1 MFAYPSGHAHVG
13 HVRNYMIGDVIAR
26 TKRMQGF
33 NVLHPFGWD
42 AFGLPAENAAIAEGG
57 HPRDITNRNMNSITQ
72 QFMRMGFSYD
82 WRRKL
87 MSHDPN
93 YYRWNQWFF
102 LKFFEKGLAYRQH
115 APVNW
120 CSDCDTVLANE
131 QVKNGRC
138 WRCSSEVVQK
148 DMSQWFLKITDYSQ
162 ELLDDLDNIDYPEHV
177 KSLQRDWIGRSE
189 GAMIHFS
196 ISGDDALIGAFTTR
210 PDTIF
215 GVTFVTLAPE
225 HPLAEKLVA
234 GTEHESEW
242 RKLRNDV
249 ISMSDFDR
257 GMIKEKIGKKYHR

>member
-1 MFAYPSGHAHVG
+1 MEWNPTLREPYWQSAWDESEIFHSEVDKTRPKYYTLEMYPYPSGKMHMG
-13 HVRNYMIGDVIAR
+13 HVRNYSIGDAIAR
-26 TKRMQGF
+26 YKRSRGY
-33 NVLHPFGWD
+33 NVLYPMGFDSFGM
-42 AFGLPAENAAIAEGG
+42 PAENAAIAEGG

-102 LKFFEKGLAYRQH
+102 VKFFERGLAYRQH

-138 WRCSSEVVQK
+138 WRCASEVVQK

-162 ELLDDLDNIDYPEHV
+162 ELLDDLENIDYPEHV
-177 KSLQRDWIGRSE
+177 KSLLNDSSIIVDTKRLDWSVGR
-189 GAMIHFS
+189 
-196 ISGDDALIGAFTTR
+196 GDDSFLN
-210 PDTIF
+210 
-215 GVTFVTLAPE
+215 
-225 HPLAEKLVA
+225 K
-234 GTEHESEW
+234 W
-242 RKLRNDV
+242 
-249 ISMSDFDR
+249 
-257 GMIKEKIGKKYHR
+257 